1 MGDVEGGIR
10 MAAEAVGMVQ
20 VLGYPAALAVA
31 DTLVKAAQ
39 VTLVSCE
46 GIGAGYWTVVIR
58 GEVADVNAAVRAARS
73 LSGHAI
79 ISHQIIAR
87 PDGNLEQ
94 VLPIVVP
101 QQPPEDFLL

>member
-1 MGDVEGGIR
+1 MGDVEGGMA

-73 LSGHAI
+73 LSGQEV
-79 ISHQIIAR
+79 ISHQIIGR
-87 PDGNLEQ
+87 PDGNLEP

>member
-1 MGDVEGGIR
+1 M

-58 GEVADVNAAVRAARS
+58 GEVAAVNAAVRAARS
-73 LSGHAI
+73 LSGQAV
-79 ISHQIIAR
+79 ISHQVIAR

-94 VLPIVVP
+94 VLPIGVP
-101 QQPPEDFLL
+101 HLPPEDFLL

>member
-1 MGDVEGGIR
+1 MGNVEGG
-10 MAAEAVGMVQ
+10 MAMAVEAVGMVQ

-58 GEVADVNAAVRAARS
+58 GEVADVKAAVGAARS
-73 LSGHAI
+73 LSGQAV
-79 ISHQIIAR
+79 ISYQIIAR

-94 VLPIVVP
+94 VLPIGVP
-101 QQPPEDFLL
+101 HQPPEDFLL

>member
-1 MGDVEGGIR
+1 MEDIEGGVV

-73 LSGHAI
+73 LSGHVV

-87 PDGNLEQ
+87 PDGNLEH
-94 VLPIVVP
+94 VLPIVTP
-101 QQPPEDFLL
+101 SRPLEDFLL

>member
-1 MGDVEGGIR
+1 MGDVERGMV

-58 GEVADVNAAVRAARS
+58 GAVADVNAAVRAARS
-73 LSGHAI
+73 LKGQAI
-79 ISHQIIAR
+79 ISHQIIAH
-87 PDGNLEQ
+87 PAGNLEE
-94 VLPIVVP
+94 VLPIVTP
-101 QQPPEDFLL
+101 HQPPEDFLL

>member
-1 MGDVEGGIR
+1 MGDVEGVMV

-73 LSGHAI
+73 LKGHEV

-87 PDGNLEQ
+87 PAGNLEH

-101 QQPPEDFLL
+101 HQPPEDFLL